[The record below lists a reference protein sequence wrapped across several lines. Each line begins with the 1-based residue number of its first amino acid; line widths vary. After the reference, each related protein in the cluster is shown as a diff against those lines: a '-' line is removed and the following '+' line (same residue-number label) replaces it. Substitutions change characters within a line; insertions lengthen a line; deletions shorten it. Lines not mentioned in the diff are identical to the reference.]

1 MRTKDQGS
9 IRIIAG
15 KWRGRQIKVLPHIG
29 VRPTPSRV
37 RETVFNWLNAD
48 IVDAQCLDLFAGS
61 GALGFEA
68 LSRGALH
75 VVFVDAQLP
84 IVKAIKNTATV
95 FNAHQQCEVILAD
108 GVRYLHHVPPQAKPL
123 DIIFLDPPFA
133 TVLLRKSLEALKG
146 HPLVSDKTLIYIES
160 ERPLSEQNLPL
171 GWQLLKQKVAGE
183 VAYHLAQ
190 GANP

>member
-37 RETVFNWLNAD
+37 RETVFNWLTGSLNGAL
-48 IVDAQCLDLFAGS
+48 CLDLFAGS

-68 LSRGALH
+68 LSRGANK
-75 VVFVDAQLP
+75 VIFVDAQIP
-84 IVKAIKNTATV
+84 IVKAIKNTATLL
-95 FNAHQQCEVILAD
+95 NAHDECEIILSD
-108 GVRYLHHVPPQAKPL
+108 GLRYLRHPPSTHPPF

-133 TVLLRKSLEALKG
+133 TVLLSKSMEVLAT
-146 HPLVSDKTLIYIES
+146 HPQVTSQTLLYIES
-160 ERPLSEQNLPL
+160 PKPLTPENLPAN
-171 GWQLLKQKVAGE
+171 WQLLKQKVAGE
-183 VAYHLAQ
+183 VAYHLVQ
-190 GANP
+190 GATP

>member
-37 RETVFNWLNAD
+37 RETVFNWLNAN
-48 IVDAQCLDLFAGS
+48 IVDATCLDLFAGS

-68 LSRGALH
+68 LSRGAAH
-75 VVFVDAQLP
+75 VVFVDAQIP
-84 IVKAIKNTATV
+84 IVKAIKNTATL
-95 FNAHQQCEVILAD
+95 FNAHQDCEVVLSD
-108 GVRYLHHVPPQAKPL
+108 GVRYLRHVKSQKPF

-133 TVLLRKSLEALKG
+133 TILLRKSLEALAG
-146 HPLVSDKTLIYIES
+146 HHQVSDKTLIYIES
-160 ERPLSEQNLPL
+160 EQPLTVEKLPL

-183 VAYHLAQ
+183 VAYHLVQ

>member
-1 MRTKDQGS
+1 MRSKDQGT

-48 IVDAQCLDLFAGS
+48 IVDAKCLDLFAGS

-68 LSRGALH
+68 LSRGAAH
-75 VVFVDAQLP
+75 VVFVDAQIP
-84 IVKAIKNTATV
+84 IVKAIKNTATL
-95 FNAHQQCEVILAD
+95 FSAHKECDVVLSD
-108 GVRYLHHVPPQAKPL
+108 GVRYLRHLKSNEKPF

-133 TVLLRKSLEALKG
+133 TILLRKSLETLAG
-146 HPLVSDKTLIYIES
+146 HPQVSDKTLIYIES
-160 ERPLSEQNLPL
+160 EAPLSAEKLPS

-183 VAYHLAQ
+183 VAYHLVL